1 MEQDPCK
8 ELHSD
13 DTIELTQWD
22 LEHPGESA
30 MYEKDR
36 WLITVISDKED
47 LWKIE
52 TPDGAL
58 IMAIGNILDHKGY
71 NDELFHIS
79 YGNELLLEWMDTIIK
94 KHGLTKRAPLMFYI
108 KGTTR
113 LISNGSGLWRLCL
126 PDGTY
131 TAGSGDLFRD
141 GAFDEI
147 REKNISQYC
156 EKFIGVLKRRFE
168 KLYKS
173 NHPNWHFHVIP
184 EEQIWTFSFS
194 RIENYM
200 GYGDPFCDG
209 VFAHVFDMWD
219 DGKLSVWLKAK
230 LAEHNITHSDCRLWH
245 KVNGKYRSI
254 VGELSGGKVVKFPAN
269 GTLSTSS
276 LEDFR

>member
-13 DTIELTQWD
+13 DTIELTQCD
-22 LEHPGESA
+22 IEHQGESA
-30 MYEKDR
+30 MYEKDG
-36 WLITVISDKED
+36 WLITIISDKED

-58 IMAIGNILDHKGY
+58 ITAIGNILSHKGY

-79 YGNELLLEWMDTIIK
+79 NGNELLLEWMGTIVK

-141 GAFDEI
+141 GAFDEV
-147 REKNISQYC
+147 REKNISQYS
-156 EKFIGVLKRRFE
+156 EKFIDVLKRRFAA
-168 KLYKS
+168 LYKNS
-173 NHPNWHFHVIP
+173 YPNWSFHVIP
-184 EEQIWTFSFS
+184 EEQVWTLKF
-194 RIENYM
+194 RRYENYM
-200 GYGDPFCDG
+200 GYGDPFCDA
-209 VFAHVFDMWD
+209 VFANVFDIWD
-219 DGKLSVWLKAK
+219 DGKLSAWLKAR
-230 LAEHNITHSDCRLWH
+230 LAEHNITYGDCRLWH

-254 VGELSGGKVVKFPAN
+254 IGELSGGKVIHFKKTAN
-269 GTLSTSS
+269 GGLTS
-276 LEDFR
+276 L